1 MTDPDVLQHPHD
13 ETRPA
18 GEAPASDASVPAKDA
33 LVIRSLTF
41 SGPMATEHG
50 WRPEPQLPEIAF
62 AGRSNVGK
70 SSLLNALVKRKA
82 FARVSRTPGRT
93 REINFFRVNEQFMLV
108 DLPGYGYAKI
118 SKDRK
123 AAWKPLIAGYMRN
136 SPYLRG
142 VVQLLD
148 VRHDPTGDDRI
159 MLDFLADLG
168 VPTLLALTKVDK
180 LGRAARAKRIT
191 ELCIAYGVDEDQVI
205 PFSAHENIGRD
216 ELAAALVSL
225 LEAGPWREEPVYVAR
240 AEGEADLSA
249 YEESPVFEDDEEDDD
264 AGDATGSDKSGTPA

>member
-1 MTDPDVLQHPHD
+1 VTDSEVPQAQQA
-13 ETRPA
+13 A
-18 GEAPASDASVPAKDA
+18 GTSDP
-33 LVIRSLTF
+33 LVIRSLEF
-41 SGPMATEHG
+41 DGPMTTVDG
-50 WRPEPQLPEIAF
+50 WRPEPRYPEIAF

-70 SSLLNALVKRKA
+70 SSLLNALVRRKA

-93 REINFFRVNEQFMLV
+93 REINFFRVNNQFMLV

-118 SKDRK
+118 SKERK
-123 AAWKPLIAGYMRN
+123 LAWRPLIAGYMRN

-148 VRHDPTGDDRI
+148 LRHDPTEDDRV

-180 LGRAARAKRIT
+180 LSRTARAKRIT
-191 ELCIAYGVDEDQVI
+191 ALCDAYGVDEDQVI

-216 ELAAALVSL
+216 ELAEALVSL
-225 LEAGPWREEPVYVAR
+225 LSAGPWRAEPEYVPGGAALPEHPAPAEELDDTAI
-240 AEGEADLSA
+240 S
-249 YEESPVFEDDEEDDD
+249 ESTALP
-264 AGDATGSDKSGTPA
+264 AQQTPL